1 MAIEKLTLSPG
12 SWYVW
17 QMYPGYSTVPYVSPI
32 RILDV
37 TPRKTGRKELE
48 ISFYNAF
55 YASGVRNFTAVL
67 RLLAHQPLFLMAL
80 IAPFDPPQDGQ
91 RACVIHGLSDE
102 WVERLLPELADRWR
116 VRAPENPDEE
126 LSTYIE
132 VN

>member
-1 MAIEKLTLSPG
+1 MAMEKLTLSPG

-48 ISFYNAF
+48 VSFYNAF
-55 YASGVRNFTAVL
+55 YAPGLRDFKAVI

-80 IAPFDPPQDGQ
+80 VAPFDSTEGEK

-102 WVERLLPELADRWR
+102 WLERLLPELADRWR
-116 VRAPENPDEE
+116 LRAPENADEE
-126 LSTYIE
+126 LSIYLE
-132 VN
+132 DS